1 MDSKKRTA
9 SVSNEV
15 LNVIKE
21 RRSIRTYKAAAIPEE
36 ILNAV
41 LEAGTFA
48 PTGGGKQSPIIVAIT
63 SSQYRKKIA
72 ELNAEVMGAESDP
85 YYGAPVVVLVL
96 ADGNTNTFIED
107 GSCVL
112 ENMMLG
118 GMGNALASI
127 QSASEFKTC
136 YEASWIAEN
145 GRKACELAVKHGV
158 THIRAFADVD
168 NKGKLEGIKA
178 LLKVREEYKQKVEL
192 QVVAFP
198 QDGVLREPGTKD
210 LIEEALNMWG
220 CPSTAPQNSTAFL
233 IPFSVFLPLLQAAPP
248 RQSTV

>member
-1 MDSKKRTA
+1 MDSKKRAA

-15 LNVIKE
+15 LNVIKK
-21 RRSIRTYKAAAIPEE
+21 RRSIRTYKADAIPEE

-63 SSQYRKKIA
+63 SPQYRKKIA

-112 ENMMLG
+112 ENMML
-118 GMGNALASI
+118 AAASLGLGSVWVHREREI
-127 QSASEFKTC
+127 F
-136 YEASWIAEN
+136 
-145 GRKACELAVKHGV
+145 
-158 THIRAFADVD
+158 D
-168 NKGKLEGIKA
+168 NLKGKT
-178 LLKVREEYKQKVEL
+178 LLKE
-192 QVVAFP
+192 
-198 QDGVLREPGTKD
+198 
-210 LIEEALNMWG
+210 WG
-220 CPSTAPQNSTAFL
+220 YRSL
-233 IPFSVFLPLLQAAPP
+233 
-248 RQSTV
+248 

>member
-1 MDSKKRTA
+1 MEDDMWTGEKIIWIQKRAA

-15 LNVIKE
+15 LNVIKK
-21 RRSIRTYKAAAIPEE
+21 RRSIRTYKADAIQEE

-63 SSQYRKKIA
+63 SPQYRKKIA

-112 ENMMLG
+112 ENMML
-118 GMGNALASI
+118 AAASLGLGSVWVHREREI
-127 QSASEFKTC
+127 F
-136 YEASWIAEN
+136 
-145 GRKACELAVKHGV
+145 
-158 THIRAFADVD
+158 D
-168 NKGKLEGIKA
+168 NLKGKT
-178 LLKVREEYKQKVEL
+178 LLKE
-192 QVVAFP
+192 
-198 QDGVLREPGTKD
+198 
-210 LIEEALNMWG
+210 WG
-220 CPSTAPQNSTAFL
+220 YRSL
-233 IPFSVFLPLLQAAPP
+233 
-248 RQSTV
+248 